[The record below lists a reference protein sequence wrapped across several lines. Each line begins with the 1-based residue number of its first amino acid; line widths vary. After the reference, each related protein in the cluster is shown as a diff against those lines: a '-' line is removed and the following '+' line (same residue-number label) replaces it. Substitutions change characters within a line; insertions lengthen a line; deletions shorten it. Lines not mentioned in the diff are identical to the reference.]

1 MSAKNFFSK
10 LLDAIIVFF
19 MQIWLGGLR
28 QKWSRWRWRKALDN
42 DSLIVPKIDERN
54 LLSFLSDVN
63 AHFHWTMDG
72 PTHLFDSVQPPIYA
86 FNAYKVASEDGGV
99 FRGDCDDCHAAI
111 YHALQANGYDVALV
125 TVITAPA
132 GMSHTMCAIKTTG
145 EDGKPVYRVAD
156 YNYLRGA
163 YASMDAFAAAYE
175 TSKRRVRMWTLD
187 KYDYQKQ
194 SYYPVDKADF

>member
-1 MSAKNFFSK
+1 MSVKNFLSK

-28 QKWSRWRWRKALDN
+28 QKWSRWRWRKVLDN
-42 DSLIVPKIDERN
+42 DSLVVPKIDERN

-63 AHFHWTMDG
+63 THFYWTMDG

-132 GMSHTMCAIKTTG
+132 SMSHTMCAIKTTG
-145 EDGKPVYRVAD
+145 EDGRPVYRVAD

-163 YASMDAFAAAYE
+163 YTSMNAFAAAYE
-175 TSKRRVRMWTLD
+175 TSKRSVRMWTLD